1 MNATLPEMLAVRLQQ
16 PLPGPD
22 ARVRF
27 SPELSYGRHF
37 GPAPEDARRAAVV
50 CLLYPHRDEWY
61 LPLMVRPTSMFAHG
75 GQISLPGGAIE
86 PDESSQQAAF
96 RELQE
101 ELGVG
106 GEGIELLGKLS
117 PLYVYVSDFLVTP
130 WVAALRQ
137 RPDLQPNPHEVAEV
151 LEIPLAHLLDSK
163 NYGQH
168 RRQQRGLS
176 MTAPHIQ
183 WGRHRIWGATS
194 MILGELLAVISEVVD
209 ESVLSKDKA

>member
-1 MNATLPEMLAVRLQQ
+1 MIALLPEQLALRLRQ
-16 PLPGPD
+16 PLPGPET
-22 ARVRF
+22 RVRF
-27 SPELSYGRHF
+27 APELSYGRHF

-50 CLLYPHRDEWY
+50 CLLYPHQGEWHI
-61 LPLMVRPTSMFAHG
+61 PLMVRPTSMLSHG
-75 GQISLPGGAIE
+75 GQISLPGGTIE
-86 PDESSQQAAF
+86 PAESSQQAAF

-106 GEGIELLGKLS
+106 GEGIELLGELS
-117 PLYVYVSDFLVTP
+117 PLFVYVSNFLVTP
-130 WVAALRQ
+130 WVAAMHE
-137 RPDLQPNPHEVAEV
+137 RPLLQPNPHEVAEV
-151 LEIPLAHLLDSK
+151 LEIPLAHLLDPK

-194 MILGELLAVISEVVD
+194 MILGELLAVISKIQG
-209 ESVLSKDKA
+209 ESISMNKHG